1 MLKWTLTILWLV
13 KICFLKVKFFQCVKP
28 QPKKCPMAT
37 FTDRDTIT
45 VAEAADVAPKA
56 DMDTDMDITIMKRNM
71 KIAVAA
77 VAAVVV
83 TKNLVNKKTA

>member
-1 MLKWTLTILWLV
+1 
-13 KICFLKVKFFQCVKP
+13 
-28 QPKKCPMAT
+28 MAT

-56 DMDTDMDITIMKRNM
+56 DMDMDITIMKRNM